1 MLYLI
6 EHTYALPVGKNLQAG
21 LRRMIVN
28 VIDRRQA
35 LAITPFFRLGFRP
48 FFLFGSV
55 LAMLAIPLWIMGLNG
70 WFADWQPT
78 GGWLA
83 WHRHEL
89 LFGFAAAIIAGFLLT
104 AVQTWTGFPGL
115 SGKPLMVLTALWVAA
130 RVAWLVG
137 APVWCVVLLDGLF
150 LPLVAAQMAR
160 SVWPVR
166 QVRNYPL
173 VVVLVLLAI
182 ANGVT
187 LYGIA
192 TGNDQ
197 LQRQATVGGVWFVAA
212 LMSMIGGRVIPF
224 FTQRGLLRKDGVT
237 PWPTL
242 DWTIL
247 VGTALLSVTLMFG
260 WAMQTNSLI
269 GIAFFGLGVAHLIRI
284 VRWYDAGIWHVPLLW
299 SLHIANA
306 WIGVACIAMALWHFS
321 VLANM
326 SLAVHALTVGAMGGL
341 ILGMIARVTLGH
353 TGRQLEPPKYMTW
366 AFVLFNLGALSRV
379 VLVDWAYMPGLWL
392 AATCWALSF
401 AAYVWGYGPM
411 LWRARV
417 DGHPG

>member
-1 MLYLI
+1 M
-6 EHTYALPVGKNLQAG
+6 
-21 LRRMIVN
+21 N

-48 FFLFGSV
+48 FFLLGSV

-115 SGKPLMVLTALWVAA
+115 SGKPLIVLTALWIAA

-173 VVVLVLLAI
+173 VVILVLLAI

-197 LQRQATVGGVWFVAA
+197 LQRQATIGGVWFVAA

-237 PWPTL
+237 PWPKL
-242 DWTIL
+242 DWAIL

-269 GIAFFGLGVAHLIRI
+269 GIAFACLGVAHLIRI

-392 AATCWALSF
+392 AAMCWALSF